1 MGKHRLKSAAV
12 LLLLIMSALLLA
24 SCGKKYKDAKEVFSD
39 AKKLETGEFNLGITA
54 DIKKGEDTIGLKY
67 GSSGLKDGSAA
78 VFKTDYEIKSGDV
91 SQSEKYGQVLSEDV
105 SAVHDNIL
113 FFLYEAAENNIK
125 IDGKDFSAGT
135 DDAASAADMTG
146 YLADLCKE
154 AGSEELYELMNTVSG
169 DLRQEDAQAAV
180 NVKGSIDKELFKE
193 NVSAEIRFEDYEI
206 SLTFDYSIKEKEVSY
221 SSEEDYVTL
230 RTVSFKFYTAF
241 EDLLASS
248 GVYVPEG
255 REIKSHVVDSS
266 SLIIEGIDEEFYK
279 TTWDD
284 SLFEYASESSNLE
297 LGQWALSGSNVNA
310 SVIFSMFDMDA
321 DGIIAYYEETY
332 GDNMTVKYTREEYEG
347 KAGKL
352 THVVMNLVMETEG
365 ATYTN
370 NMFLYEVGEGFTI
383 QCMLTND
390 SNLTD
395 EELAD
400 AAFASFDIY
409 KAV

>member
-24 SCGKKYKDAKEVFSD
+24 SCGKKYKDVKEVFSD

-54 DIKKGEDTIGLKY
+54 DIKKGENTVGLEFN
-67 GSSGLKDGSAA
+67 SSGLKDGSAA
-78 VFKTDYEIKSGDV
+78 VFKTDYEIKSGEV
-91 SQSEKYGQVLSEDV
+91 SQSEKYAQVLSEDV

-113 FFLYEAAENNIK
+113 FFLYEVAENNIK

-154 AGSEELYELMNTVSG
+154 AGSEDLYELMNTVSG

-230 RTVSFKFYTAF
+230 RTVSLKFYKDF

-352 THVVMNLVMETEG
+352 THVVLDLVMETEG